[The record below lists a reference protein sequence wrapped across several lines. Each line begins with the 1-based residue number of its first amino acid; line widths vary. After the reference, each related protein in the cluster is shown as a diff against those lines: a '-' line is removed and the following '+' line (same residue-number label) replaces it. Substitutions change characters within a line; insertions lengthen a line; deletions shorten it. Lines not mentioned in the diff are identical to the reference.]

1 VVSVGHEP
9 ESLATVRGADA
20 RSAQISR
27 PDGVARSFQVS
38 ENSVEPPKPVRARN
52 LFAKDDWR
60 PALVNELEPGG
71 PEVAL
76 VVEPSSPTGC
86 AERLAGAAPGPHVGV
101 VGDASE
107 AQGVAPSGDP
117 GEEMPLSRP
126 ANVSC

>member
-1 VVSVGHEP
+1 VVGVGHEP

-27 PDGVARSFQVS
+27 PDGVARPFQVS

-76 VVEPSSPTGC
+76 VGKPSPPTGC
-86 AERLAGAAPGPHVGV
+86 AEWLTGATPGPDVGV
-101 VGDASE
+101 VGHPGE
-107 AQGVAPSGDP
+107 AQGVAPSADA